1 MSKSRTVLRVSWKLF
16 KWAFLALLVIVSL
29 FLGRVVWR
37 SHSGLPDHDTA
48 VRSAK
53 INSEVRVVRD
63 TWGVPHIQ
71 AESEPDAYF
80 ALGYCMAQD
89 RLFQMEVMRR
99 LACGE
104 LAELLGPPVVK
115 IDRIMRAFRLRAKA
129 DEFVEQSRERS
140 TPEMNA
146 AMDAFIA
153 GVNDYVEN
161 NTLPWEFA
169 ALMISCRPFT
179 VADFVSVAAILP
191 ITFADGLRCDP
202 LKSVLKER
210 LPEADVDMIFRG
222 IEKTPVTIMESL
234 EEAAAFQRESA
245 TLEGE
250 TPQAAGGFESAARWL
265 DAIAEYARFAGTHLG
280 SNSWVLSGDK
290 TASGKPILG
299 NDPHIGF
306 TNPCIWYEAH
316 LKYGDVE
323 NYGYH
328 LPPIPMAL
336 LGHNE
341 DRGWGLTMFSN
352 DDVDMYLEKVNPDN
366 PNQVMY
372 QGKWVECE
380 IIREVIRVRFGRDVV
395 CDVRI
400 TPHGPIANDLLGFLL
415 EYEGPPISMCWV
427 WQHVQYTDVDAFYDM
442 SHARDYDRFEAAVR
456 KITSPGLNISYAD
469 AAGNIA
475 WWAAGLLPVRP
486 AHVDHKALLEGWT
499 GRDEFTQYLPFES
512 SPHLKNPPG
521 GMIVTANNLCTVKPL
536 GTPPLQVPFLQGYF
550 KPSDRAGRIEEL
562 LEPRNDWTIEGLRAV
577 QNDVLGYS
585 PRATAPVLARL
596 ARADEALLGPLE
608 RQALEHVE
616 DWDFRNEIS
625 SVGATVFNYWMD
637 SLLQVIFG
645 DEMTSRQ
652 LAMYASLD
660 DSWIVIQDLL
670 VETECPWWDDVTTPE
685 RETAARIT
693 ARALKQA
700 CEKIAGDLGDN
711 VDAWQW
717 GKTHTITFTHP
728 FGYLPGLGRLLNIGP
743 FPCPGAR
750 ETVNNMPVASAHQY
764 DVIAGPSTR
773 RLIDFA
779 RPDQSLTILPTGN
792 SGHVGHRHYDDQAA
806 LFVRGDYRTALY
818 NWDEIKAAK
827 EHEMR
832 FLPQKP

>member
-1 MSKSRTVLRVSWKLF
+1 MKKLGIVLRISWKIM
-16 KWAFLALLVIVSL
+16 KWGLLLVLVLLSL
-29 FLGRVVWR
+29 FLARVVWR
-37 SHSGLPDHDTA
+37 SYSGMPDHDAT
-48 VRSAK
+48 VRSSK
-53 INSEVRVVRD
+53 INAETRVVRD

-71 AESEPDAYF
+71 AASETDAYF

-99 LACGE
+99 LARGE

-129 DEFVEQSRERS
+129 DEFVAHSRERS

-153 GVNDYVEN
+153 GVNDYIEH

-169 ALMISCRPFT
+169 ALMESCRPFT

-202 LKSVLKER
+202 LKSLLKKQF
-210 LPEADVDMIFRG
+210 PEADVDMIFRG
-222 IEKTPVTIMESL
+222 IEKTPITIMESI
-234 EEAAAFQRESA
+234 EEAAAFQREQAQSKN
-245 TLEGE
+245 TP
-250 TPQAAGGFESAARWL
+250 PQAVDGLESAARWL
-265 DAIAEYARFAGTHLG
+265 DAIAAYTGFAGTHLG

-299 NDPHIGF
+299 NDPHIAF
-306 TNPCIWYEAH
+306 TNPSIWYEAH

-328 LPPIPMAL
+328 LPPIPVPL

-341 DRGWGLTMFSN
+341 DRGWGITMFSN
-352 DDVDMYLEKVNPDN
+352 DDIDMFLEKVNPEN

-372 QGKWVECE
+372 KGEWVDCE
-380 IIREVIRVRFGRDVV
+380 TVRENIKVRLGRDVA

-400 TPHGPIANDLLGFLL
+400 TPHGPIADDLLDLLL
-415 EYEGPPISMCWV
+415 EYKGPPISMCWV
-427 WQHVQYTDVDAFYDM
+427 WQRVDYTDVDAFYEM
-442 SHARDYDRFEAAVR
+442 SHARDYDHFEAAVR

-469 AAGNIA
+469 AEGNIA
-475 WWAAGLLPVRP
+475 WWAAGLLPIRP

-499 GRDEFTQYLPFES
+499 GRDEFTQYLPFEV
-512 SPHLKNPPG
+512 SPHLKNPPN

-550 KPSDRAGRIEEL
+550 KPGDRAGRIKEL
-562 LEPRNDWTIEGLRAV
+562 LQTRDDWTIEDLRAV
-577 QNDVLGYS
+577 QNDITGYS
-585 PRATAPVLARL
+585 PRVTAPAMARL
-596 ARADEALLGPLE
+596 ARADETALGSVERKALE
-608 RQALEHVE
+608 RVE
-616 DWDFRNEIS
+616 AWDFRNDTS
-625 SVGATVFNYWMD
+625 SIGATVFNYWMD
-637 SLLQVIFG
+637 SLLQAIFG
-645 DEMTSRQ
+645 DEMTERQ
-652 LAMYASLD
+652 LAMYTTVD
-660 DSWIVIQDLL
+660 DSWIALEDLL
-670 VETECPWWDDVTTPE
+670 VETESPWWDDITTPE
-685 RETAARIT
+685 RETAAHIT
-693 ARALKQA
+693 ARALKHA
-700 CEKIAGDLGDN
+700 CGKITDDLGAN
-711 VDAWQW
+711 VDEWQW
-717 GKTHTITFTHP
+717 GKTHTLTFTHP

-743 FPCPGAR
+743 FPAPGAR
-750 ETVNNMPVASAHQY
+750 ETINNMPSKSAHHY
-764 DVIAGPSTR
+764 NVIAGPSTR

-792 SGHVGHRHYDDQAA
+792 SGHVRSRHYDDQAA
-806 LFVRGDYRTALY
+806 MFMRGEYRTALY
-818 NWDEIKAAK
+818 NWNEIEAAK

-832 FLPQKP
+832 FLPMQP